1 MSRSEINAVNAGNG
15 RILRPAIRQKLHSN
29 ALARI
34 DASYIQAYR
43 LTSWELN
50 RDSLWKRGKKRER
63 ERETEKRERE
73 RERDIKQPS
82 TFFFFFSFADAAHSS
97 VKNSIR
103 G

>member
-73 RERDIKQPS
+73 RERETLNNLQLFS
-82 TFFFFFSFADAAHSS
+82 FFFFHSPTQR
-97 VKNSIR
+97 IR
-103 G
+103 L